1 MDQDKLKK
9 LNELLST
16 IEITTDNQEKIE
28 EIKNLIQEGNLQMTL
43 QKIDELFS
51 NENNE
56 EDVENEKKKSS
67 GEEDTE
73 VTVKRRRK
81 KEEQPEKEKDN
92 TDKYPKE
99 LQDENLEYIYIG
111 LLLNH
116 PKYITKYYFLY
127 EECLF
132 ENEELLNF

>member
-56 EDVENEKKKSS
+56 EDVENENKKS
-67 GEEDTE
+67 
-73 VTVKRRRK
+73 
-81 KEEQPEKEKDN
+81 
-92 TDKYPKE
+92 
-99 LQDENLEYIYIG
+99 
-111 LLLNH
+111 
-116 PKYITKYYFLY
+116 
-127 EECLF
+127 
-132 ENEELLNF
+132 